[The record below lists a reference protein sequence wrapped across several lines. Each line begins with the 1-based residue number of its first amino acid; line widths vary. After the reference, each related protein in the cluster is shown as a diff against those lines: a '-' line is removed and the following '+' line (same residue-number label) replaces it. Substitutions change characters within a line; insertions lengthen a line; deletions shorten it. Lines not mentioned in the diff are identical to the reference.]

1 MTSVSLHLFQHIK
14 CLNHFWDHIFVMF
27 IFILFIIH
35 FLKSKHMVCIPIG
48 YYLCDSCLYF
58 LIGICA
64 YVVIDIINLFI
75 NVIQVGDCCILYNFI
90 I

>member
-1 MTSVSLHLFQHIK
+1 
-14 CLNHFWDHIFVMF
+14 
-27 IFILFIIH
+27 
-35 FLKSKHMVCIPIG
+35 MVCMPIR
-48 YYLCDSCLYF
+48 YYLCDLCLYF

-64 YVVIDIINLFI
+64 YVVIDIIYLFI

>member
-1 MTSVSLHLFQHIK
+1 M
-14 CLNHFWDHIFVMF
+14 NHFGITYLLCLFLFYF
-27 IFILFIIH
+27 IYYPL
-35 FLKSKHMVCIPIG
+35 FLKSKHMICIPIG

>member
-1 MTSVSLHLFQHIK
+1 
-14 CLNHFWDHIFVMF
+14 
-27 IFILFIIH
+27 
-35 FLKSKHMVCIPIG
+35 MVCIPIG
-48 YYLCDSCLYF
+48 YYLYDLCLYF

-75 NVIQVGDCCILYNFI
+75 NVIQVGDCYILYNFI

>member
-1 MTSVSLHLFQHIK
+1 MVR
-14 CLNHFWDHIFVMF
+14 
-27 IFILFIIH
+27 IL
-35 FLKSKHMVCIPIG
+35 IG